1 MTYDQPSGGQPW
13 PSRISNTVRTR
24 RSRSIRRPDTKVQFT
39 LDSGMGPQTGRGTY
53 AAEGS
58 TAPDAGWY
66 VRAGC
71 QRPSQGRSSGRVT

>member
-1 MTYDQPSGGQPW
+1 VTYDQPSGGQPW

-53 AAEGS
+53 AA
-58 TAPDAGWY
+58 
-66 VRAGC
+66 
-71 QRPSQGRSSGRVT
+71 